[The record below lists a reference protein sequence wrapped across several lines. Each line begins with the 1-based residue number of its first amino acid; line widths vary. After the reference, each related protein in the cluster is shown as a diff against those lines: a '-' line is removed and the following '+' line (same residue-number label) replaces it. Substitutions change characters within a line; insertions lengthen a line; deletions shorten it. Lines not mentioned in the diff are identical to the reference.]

1 MFRST
6 SSGEAPRISGLI
18 AVFCPWSAESFL
30 SRKTI
35 RVHPYKETRVFSR
48 DQDPN
53 KQKAPDGSYS
63 VGSLYP

>member
-6 SSGEAPRISGLI
+6 SSGEAPRISGLF

-35 RVHPYKETRVFSR
+35 RRRFSY
-48 DQDPN
+48 QEG
-53 KQKAPDGSYS
+53 KSI
-63 VGSLYP
+63 